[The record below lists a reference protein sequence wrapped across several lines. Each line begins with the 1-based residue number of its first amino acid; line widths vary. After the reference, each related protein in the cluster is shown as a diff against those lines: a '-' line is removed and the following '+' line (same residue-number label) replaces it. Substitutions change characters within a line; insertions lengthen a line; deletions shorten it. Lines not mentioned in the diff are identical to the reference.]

1 MPKRGGGGPPKGGRS
16 HPRQFRLEGVLHVH
30 RDGFGFVSPLQ
41 GGGEDIYLPRREAQR
56 ALDNDLVLVE
66 VDAARGK
73 GEGKLL
79 KVLERRRRNALGI
92 YFDRGKSSYVLPRD
106 PNLPGPIRVLASQ
119 LARDGDLVK
128 VRLADTKGRG
138 AMLCGE
144 VAGSLGKPGDSSAEV
159 LSFAFAEGFSDEF
172 PPEVMDEAQRFP
184 EAVSAES
191 AAESGRRDLRNLALV
206 TIDGEDARDFDDA
219 VYAEALGEGWR
230 LVVAIAD
237 VSHYVEQRSPL
248 DQEAYRRATSV
259 YLPNRVLPMLP
270 ERLSN
275 GLCSLVPEEDR
286 LCLVAEMSFD
296 RGGRLKSAELYS
308 AVMRSAARCT
318 YDEVQA
324 VLDGADVP
332 HRNALRDRFVPL
344 QQLARSLRRM
354 REKRGAIDFDLPE
367 RKVVL
372 DESGRPIRID
382 RRERKESHRIIEE
395 CMLAANEAVAA
406 YFRRRGLPTIF
417 RYHGEPDEEKLAAF
431 AALAQAHG
439 FHLGKRGKIS
449 SRELNAFLEKLE
461 DHPEQRALNQL
472 LLRSMMQAVYS
483 AQSVGHYGLAAEQYL
498 HFTSPIRRFPD
509 LIVHRLLRA
518 SWAQRKP
525 AANRSSEAGT
535 EELEKTAIHC
545 SERERAAM
553 EVERRVSGYYSV
565 LLMKDRLGEDF
576 AGTVSALTDFGFFVE
591 LDEPW
596 VEGLVKGE
604 SLGRF
609 RFDKSAQ
616 LLSFAS
622 GLKVR
627 VGQRATVRLVS
638 ANLMRR
644 QLDFQLL
651 QLVPA
656 RHKRSSARD
665 TRPQGGLQA

>member
-1 MPKRGGGGPPKGGRS
+1 M
-16 HPRQFRLEGVLHVH
+16 H
-30 RDGFGFVSPLQ
+30 RDGFGFVSPLR
-41 GGGEDIYLPRREAQR
+41 GDGEDVFLPRREAQR
-56 ALDNDLVLVE
+56 ALDNDLVLIE
-66 VDAARGK
+66 VDAGRGK

-92 YFDRGKSSYVLPRD
+92 YFERGKSSYVLPRD
-106 PNLPGPIRVLASQ
+106 PNLPGPIRVPPTQ

-128 VRLADTKGRG
+128 VRLADTKGPGG
-138 AMLCGE
+138 ALCGE

-172 PPEVMDEAQRFP
+172 PPEVMDKAQRIP
-184 EAVSAES
+184 EQVSAEG
-191 AAESGRRDLRNLALV
+191 GRRDLRNLALV
-206 TIDGEDARDFDDA
+206 TIDGEDAKDFDDA
-219 VYAEALGEGWR
+219 VYAEAQGEGWR

-237 VSHYVEQRSPL
+237 VSHYVERGSAI

-259 YLPNRVLPMLP
+259 YLPDRVLPMLP

-275 GLCSLVPEEDR
+275 GICSLVPGEDR

-296 RGGRLKSAELYS
+296 RGGRLKSAELYP

-324 VLDGADVP
+324 VLDGAEVP
-332 HRNALRDRFVPL
+332 HRNALRDRFLPL

-372 DESGRPIRID
+372 EQGGRPIRID

-395 CMLAANEAVAA
+395 CMLAANEAVAG

-449 SRELNAFLEKLE
+449 SRELNVFLEKLE

-472 LLRSMMQAVYS
+472 LLRSMMQAVYT
-483 AQSVGHYGLAAEQYL
+483 AESVGHYGLAAEQYL
-498 HFTSPIRRFPD
+498 HFTSPIRRYPD
-509 LIVHRLLRA
+509 LVVHRLLRA
-518 SWAQRKP
+518 SWAQPKP
-525 AANRSSEAGT
+525 AAARPKEAGT
-535 EELEKTAIHC
+535 ERLEEIAIHC

-565 LLMKDRLGEDF
+565 LLMKDRLGEEF
-576 AGTVSALTDFGFFVE
+576 NGTVSALTDFGFFVE

-609 RFDKSAQ
+609 RFDKSAH
-616 LLSFAS
+616 LLSVAS

-651 QLVPA
+651 QLIPA
-656 RHKRSSARD
+656 RPQRSSPRNAR
-665 TRPQGGLQA
+665 RQGAIQA

>member
-1 MPKRGGGGPPKGGRS
+1 
-16 HPRQFRLEGVLHVH
+16 VLHVH
-30 RDGFGFVSPLQ
+30 RDGFGFVSPLR
-41 GGGEDIYLPRREAQR
+41 GEGEDIYLPRREAQR

-66 VDAARGK
+66 VDLGRGK

-79 KVLERRRRNALGI
+79 KVLERRRHNALGI

-106 PNLPGPIRVLASQ
+106 PNLPGPIRVPPTQ
-119 LARDGDLVK
+119 LAREGDLVK

-138 AMLCGE
+138 GALSGE

-172 PPEVMDEAQRFP
+172 PPEVMDEARRAP
-184 EAVSAES
+184 EEVSGASIAEG
-191 AAESGRRDLRNLALV
+191 GRRDLRNLALV

-219 VYAEALGEGWR
+219 VYAEAQGEGWR

-237 VSHYVEQRSPL
+237 VSHYVEQGSAL

-275 GLCSLVPEEDR
+275 GICSLVPEQDR

-296 RGGRLKSAELYS
+296 RGGRLKSAELYP

-344 QQLARSLRRM
+344 QQLARALGRM

-406 YFRRRGLPTIF
+406 YFRRRALPTIF

-483 AQSVGHYGLAAEQYL
+483 AESVGHYGLAAEQYL
-498 HFTSPIRRFPD
+498 HFTSPIRRYPD
-509 LIVHRLLRA
+509 LIVHRLLRS
-518 SWAQRKP
+518 SWGRRKP
-525 AANRSSEAGT
+525 GAADRSKETGT
-535 EELEKTAIHC
+535 EELEEIATHC

-576 AGTVSALTDFGFFVE
+576 TGTVSALTDFGFFVE

-609 RFDKSAQ
+609 RFDKSAH
-616 LLSFAS
+616 LLSFAT

-656 RHKRSSARD
+656 RHKRASPRDARSEGAIQ
-665 TRPQGGLQA
+665 P